1 MGELMKEEVKIAIFG
16 LSLNV
21 LENIKQKVQS
31 LYDDALKVSWAN
43 IADPHLDILLVNDM
57 FFSSATIQNLVGAKK
72 IPYLRLVNK
81 NEKSGT
87 IEGDKLYL
95 PFMATEEVRQWFK
108 DRYLRVPVSNKT
120 ESFVNKISQKM
131 DLKKVVP
138 EFFNE
143 RNGNVQVFDSK
154 GNIALMNIRT
164 QQVWINE
171 TRKLQRT
178 DSSLN
183 YTYATM
189 QMAQSVSLMQGEDL
203 TSWLWNVLWHS
214 EDLDFNQNHPD
225 FYKLKFW
232 PQPDPQN
239 ERKMVFKIAACF
251 EQGANLKQVVQKTG
265 YSSEQ
270 INKFVSIAVLC
281 NVLQKI
287 PASDAKLMV
296 EEKESSGVL
305 RGFFGKL
312 RKKLGL

>member
-251 EQGANLKQVVQKTG
+251 EQGASLKQVVQKTG

>member
-1 MGELMKEEVKIAIFG
+1 MKEEIKIAIFG

-31 LYDDALKVSWAN
+31 MYDDALKVSWAN

-95 PFMATEEVRQWFK
+95 PFSTSEEIRQWFK

-120 ESFVNKISQKM
+120 ETFVNQISQKM

-143 RNGNVQVFDSK
+143 RNGNVQVFDSN

-164 QQVWINE
+164 QQVWINQ

-214 EDLDFNQNHPD
+214 DDLDFNQNHSD
-225 FYKLKFW
+225 FYKLQFW

-239 ERKMVFKIAACF
+239 ERKQVFKIAACF
-251 EQGANLKQVVQKTG
+251 EQGANLKQVAEKTG
-265 YSSEQ
+265 YSLAQ
-270 INKFVSIAVLC
+270 INKFVSIALLC
-281 NVLQKI
+281 NVLKKI
-287 PASDAKLMV
+287 PATDAKLML
-296 EEKESSGVL
+296 EEKESSSVL

>member
-1 MGELMKEEVKIAIFG
+1 MKEEIKIAIFG

-21 LENIKQKVQS
+21 LESIKQKVQS
-31 LYDDALKVSWAN
+31 MYDDALKVSWAN

-57 FFSSATIQNLVGAKK
+57 FFSSATIQNIVGAKK
-72 IPYLRLVNK
+72 IPYLRLINK

-95 PFMATEEVRQWFK
+95 PFLATDEIRQWFK
-108 DRYLRVPVSNKT
+108 DRYLQVPVNNKT
-120 ESFVNKISQKM
+120 ENFVNQISKKM
-131 DLKKVVP
+131 DLKNVVP

-164 QQVWINE
+164 QQVCINQA
-171 TRKLQRT
+171 RKLQRT
-178 DSSLN
+178 DASLN

-214 EDLDFNQNHPD
+214 DDMDFSQNHAD
-225 FYKLKFW
+225 FYKLKYW

-239 ERKMVFKIAACF
+239 ERKQVFKIAACF
-251 EQGANLKQVVQKTG
+251 EQGANLKQIAQKTG
-265 YSSEQ
+265 YSLTL
-270 INKFVSIAVLC
+270 INKFVSIALLC

-287 PASDAKLMV
+287 PATDAKLII
-296 EEKESSGVL
+296 EEKESSSAL

>member
-81 NEKSGT
+81 NEKSGM

>member
-1 MGELMKEEVKIAIFG
+1 MKEEIKIAIFG

-21 LENIKQKVQS
+21 LESIKQKVQS
-31 LYDDALKVSWAN
+31 MYDDTLKVSWAT

-72 IPYLRLVNK
+72 IPYLRLINK
-81 NEKSGT
+81 NDKSGT

-95 PFMATEEVRQWFK
+95 PFSATDEIRQWFK
-108 DRYLRVPVSNKT
+108 DRYLQVPVSVKT
-120 ESFVNKISQKM
+120 ETFVNQISKKM
-131 DLKKVVP
+131 DLKNVVP

-164 QQVWINE
+164 QQVWINQA
-171 TRKLQRT
+171 RKLQRT
-178 DSSLN
+178 DASLN

-189 QMAQSVSLMQGEDL
+189 QMAQSVSSMQGEDL

-214 EDLDFNQNHPD
+214 ENIDFKQNHSD
-225 FYKLKFW
+225 SYKLKYW

-239 ERKMVFKIAACF
+239 ERKQVFKIAACF
-251 EQGANLKQVVQKTG
+251 EQGANLKQVAQKTG
-265 YSSEQ
+265 YSLEQ
-270 INKFVSIAVLC
+270 INKFVSVALLC
-281 NVLQKI
+281 NVLHKI
-287 PASDAKLMV
+287 PTEDAKLV
-296 EEKESSGVL
+296 LEEKESSSAL

>member
-1 MGELMKEEVKIAIFG
+1 MKEEIKIAIFG

-21 LENIKQKVQS
+21 LESIKQKVQTM
-31 LYDDALKVSWAN
+31 YDDSLKVSWAN

-95 PFMATEEVRQWFK
+95 PFSTTEEIRQWFK

-120 ESFVNKISQKM
+120 ESFVNQISKKM

-143 RNGNVQVFDSK
+143 RNGNVQAFDSK

-164 QQVWINE
+164 QQVWINQA
-171 TRKLQRT
+171 RKLQRT
-178 DSSLN
+178 DASLN

-189 QMAQSVSLMQGEDL
+189 QMAQSVNSMQGEDL

-214 EDLDFNQNHPD
+214 EDLDFNQNHPN

-239 ERKMVFKIAACF
+239 ERKLVFKIAACF
-251 EQGANLKQVVQKTG
+251 EQGASLKQVAQKTG
-265 YSSEQ
+265 YGLEQ
-270 INKFVSIAVLC
+270 INKFVSIALLC
-281 NVLQKI
+281 NVLQNI
-287 PASDAKLMV
+287 PSDDAKLMI
-296 EEKESSGVL
+296 EEKESSSAL

-312 RKKLGL
+312 RKKLGQ

>member
-1 MGELMKEEVKIAIFG
+1 MKEEIKIAIFG

-21 LENIKQKVQS
+21 LESIKQKVQTM
-31 LYDDALKVSWAN
+31 YDDSLKVSWAN

-95 PFMATEEVRQWFK
+95 PFSTTEEIRQWFK
-108 DRYLRVPVSNKT
+108 DRYLRVSVSNKT
-120 ESFVNKISQKM
+120 ESFVNQISKKM

-143 RNGNVQVFDSK
+143 RNGNVQAFDSK

-164 QQVWINE
+164 QQVWINQA
-171 TRKLQRT
+171 RKLQRT
-178 DSSLN
+178 DASLN

-189 QMAQSVSLMQGEDL
+189 QMAQSVNSMQGEDL

-214 EDLDFNQNHPD
+214 EDLDFNQNHPN

-239 ERKMVFKIAACF
+239 ERKLVFKIAACF
-251 EQGANLKQVVQKTG
+251 EQGASLKQVAQKTG
-265 YSSEQ
+265 YGLEQ
-270 INKFVSIAVLC
+270 INKFVSIALLC
-281 NVLQKI
+281 NVLQNI
-287 PASDAKLMV
+287 PSDDAKLMI
-296 EEKESSGVL
+296 EEKESSSAL

>member
-1 MGELMKEEVKIAIFG
+1 MKEEIKIAIFG

-31 LYDDALKVSWAN
+31 MYDDALKVSWAN

-95 PFMATEEVRQWFK
+95 PFSTTTEIRQWFK
-108 DRYLRVPVSNKT
+108 DRYLQVPVSNKT
-120 ESFVNKISQKM
+120 ETFVNQISQKM

-164 QQVWINE
+164 QQVWINQ

-189 QMAQSVSLMQGEDL
+189 QMAQSVSLIQGEDL

-214 EDLDFNQNHPD
+214 DDLDFNQNHSD
-225 FYKLKFW
+225 FYKLQFW

-239 ERKMVFKIAACF
+239 ERKQVFKIAACF
-251 EQGANLKQVVQKTG
+251 EQGANLKQVAEKTG
-265 YSSEQ
+265 YSLAQ
-270 INKFVSIAVLC
+270 INKFVSIALLC
-281 NVLQKI
+281 NVLKKI
-287 PASDAKLMV
+287 PATDAKLML
-296 EEKESSGVL
+296 EEKESSSVL

>member
-81 NEKSGT
+81 NEKSGM

-265 YSSEQ
+265 YSLEQ

>member
-1 MGELMKEEVKIAIFG
+1 MKEEVKIAIFG

-81 NEKSGT
+81 NEKSGM

-265 YSSEQ
+265 YSLEQ

>member
-1 MGELMKEEVKIAIFG
+1 MKEEIKIAIFG

-21 LENIKQKVQS
+21 LESIKQKVQTM
-31 LYDDALKVSWAN
+31 YDDSLKVSWAN

-95 PFMATEEVRQWFK
+95 PFSTTEEIRQWFK

-120 ESFVNKISQKM
+120 ESFVNQISKKM

-143 RNGNVQVFDSK
+143 RNGNVQAFDSK

-164 QQVWINE
+164 QQVWINQA
-171 TRKLQRT
+171 RKLQRT
-178 DSSLN
+178 DASLN

-189 QMAQSVSLMQGEDL
+189 QMAQSVNSMQGEDL

-214 EDLDFNQNHPD
+214 EDLDFNQNHPN

-239 ERKMVFKIAACF
+239 ERKLVFKIAACF
-251 EQGANLKQVVQKTG
+251 EQGASLKQVAQKTG
-265 YSSEQ
+265 YGLEQ
-270 INKFVSIAVLC
+270 INKFVSIALLC
-281 NVLQKI
+281 NVLQNI
-287 PASDAKLMV
+287 PSDDAKLMI
-296 EEKESSGVL
+296 EEKESSSAL

>member
-1 MGELMKEEVKIAIFG
+1 MKEEIKIAIFG

-31 LYDDALKVSWAN
+31 MYDDALKVSWAN

-95 PFMATEEVRQWFK
+95 PFSTTTEIRQWFK
-108 DRYLRVPVSNKT
+108 DRYLQVPVSNKT
-120 ESFVNKISQKM
+120 ETFVNQISQKM

-164 QQVWINE
+164 QQVWINQ

-214 EDLDFNQNHPD
+214 DDLDFNQNHSD
-225 FYKLKFW
+225 FYKLQFW

-239 ERKMVFKIAACF
+239 ERKQVFKIAACF
-251 EQGANLKQVVQKTG
+251 EHGANLKQVAEKTG
-265 YSSEQ
+265 YSLAQ
-270 INKFVSIAVLC
+270 INKFVSIALLC
-281 NVLQKI
+281 NVLKKI
-287 PASDAKLMV
+287 PATDAKLML
-296 EEKESSGVL
+296 EEKESSSVL

>member
-1 MGELMKEEVKIAIFG
+1 MKEEVKIAIFG

-81 NEKSGT
+81 NEKSGM

-108 DRYLRVPVSNKT
+108 DRYLRVPVNNKT

-203 TSWLWNVLWHS
+203 TSWLWNMLWHS